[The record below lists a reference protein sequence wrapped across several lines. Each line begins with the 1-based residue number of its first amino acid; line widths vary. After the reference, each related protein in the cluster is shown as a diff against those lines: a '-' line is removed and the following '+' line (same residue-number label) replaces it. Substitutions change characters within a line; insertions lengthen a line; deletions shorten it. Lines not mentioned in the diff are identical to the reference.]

1 VELLDQ
7 SAISS
12 SIIGG
17 AWVHQ
22 GNELVRVVRCDDF
35 DAALE
40 FVNAVGAIAGRVGH
54 HPDVDIRWNMV
65 TLRLSTHSLG
75 GVTNADLAL
84 AKELDAIC

>member
-1 VELLDQ
+1 MELLDQ
-7 SAISS
+7 GAISS
-12 SIIGG
+12 AIIGS

-22 GNELVRVVRCDDF
+22 GDELVRVVRCDDF

-40 FVNAVGAIAGRVGH
+40 FVNAVGAIASRVGH

-84 AKELDAIC
+84 VRELDVIC